1 MSTHDSNRAD
11 RLQESPLETEWRRPS
26 GSGIGAVIQMFV
38 VAWLIMAPIYIIGG
52 KRVYQTWRTQ
62 EDARLAVIAAAMA
75 HENLLTSPALPV
87 LDAPAVAHGRDLFAS
102 TCAACHG
109 ADGHG
114 LKGLGRDLVESDF
127 IAAKT
132 NTDLHAFLVTGRPD
146 AKPIAMP
153 PRGGRPDLTDADLD
167 NLIAYVRAIQDPRRM
182 PADLPPPAS
191 LKPSDTETAAALD
204 AAGGDPELAAYIA
217 SGNKLYARS
226 CIACHGADAHG
237 MPNNGK
243 DLITSPL
250 LVELDDDAL
259 LEFIKRGRDVSDP
272 ANTTGIVMPPKGGNP
287 ALSDDDILDI
297 IEYLRSLTR
306 TPTQKVGMN

>member
-1 MSTHDSNRAD
+1 MAVQDTGSHDHPQPASDAT
-11 RLQESPLETEWRRPS
+11 QWRRPL
-26 GSGIGAVIQMFV
+26 GSGISNVIQMFV
-38 VAWLIMAPIYIIGG
+38 LAWLIMAPIYLVGG
-52 KRVYQTWRTQ
+52 RRIYQTWRVQ
-62 EDARLAVIAAAMA
+62 EDSRLAAIAAAMA
-75 HENLLTSPALPV
+75 HENLLTAPALPV
-87 LDAPAVAHGRDLFAS
+87 LDAPTVAHGRDLFAS

-132 NTDLHAFLVTGRPD
+132 DTDLHTFLVSGRPD
-146 AKPIAMP
+146 AKPLPMP

-167 NLIAYVRAIQDPRRM
+167 NLIAYVRALQDPRRM
-182 PADLPPPAS
+182 PAELPPPAS
-191 LKPSDTETAAALD
+191 LKPSDSETAAALD
-204 AAGGDPELAAYIA
+204 AAGGDAELAAYIA
-217 SGNKLYARS
+217 SGNKLYART
-226 CIACHGADAHG
+226 CIACHGADARG

-243 DLITSPL
+243 DLIASPL
-250 LVELDDDAL
+250 MTELDDDAL

-306 TPTQKVGMN
+306 AAPQKVGMK

>member
-1 MSTHDSNRAD
+1 MANPHTDDHDHPHPPSGAAEWKR
-11 RLQESPLETEWRRPS
+11 PL
-26 GSGIGAVIQMFV
+26 GSGISNVIQMFIL
-38 VAWLIMAPIYIIGG
+38 AWIIMAPIYVVGG
-52 KRVYQTWRTQ
+52 IRVYETWHTQ
-62 EDARLAVIAAAMA
+62 EDARLAAIAAAMA
-75 HENLLTSPALPV
+75 HENLLQAPALPT
-87 LDAPAVAHGRDLFAS
+87 LDPPAVAHGRDLFAS

-127 IAAKT
+127 IAARSDH
-132 NTDLHAFLVTGRPD
+132 DLHAFLLTGRPD
-146 AKPIAMP
+146 AKPLPMP

-167 NLIAYVRAIQDPRRM
+167 NLIAYVRALQDPRRM

-243 DLITSPL
+243 DLIASPL
-250 LVELDDDAL
+250 LAELDDDAL
-259 LEFIKRGRDVSDP
+259 LEFIKRGRDISDP

-306 TPTQKVGMN
+306 TPTQKVGMK